1 MKSRLLGP
9 EGAYSRF
16 SATRAVS
23 ERSRDCGRSRNRSPG
38 DSDLIGKRPMAD
50 RRFFDTNILVYA
62 FAADDPRSA
71 RAETLIAEGGVIGV
85 QVLNEFTNVTR
96 RKLRWDWEQ
105 IEASLAV
112 IDELLGTARPLTTAL
127 HAQAVVLARDFKISL
142 YDALIVAAAMDAGCE
157 LLCSEDLQDGQKFGA
172 VTVEIPFRC

>member
-1 MKSRLLGP
+1 MP
-9 EGAYSRF
+9 
-16 SATRAVS
+16 
-23 ERSRDCGRSRNRSPG
+23 
-38 DSDLIGKRPMAD
+38 D

-71 RAETLIAEGGVIGV
+71 RAEALIADGGVIGV

-112 IDELLGTARPLTTAL
+112 IEELLGVARPLTTAL
-127 HAQAVVLARDFKISL
+127 HARAVVLARDFQLSF
-142 YDALIVAAAMDAGCE
+142 YDALIVVAAMDAGCE
-157 LLCSEDLQDGQKFGA
+157 VLFSEDLQDGRKFGTL
-172 VTVEIPFRC
+172 TVENPFRR

>member
-1 MKSRLLGP
+1 MP
-9 EGAYSRF
+9 
-16 SATRAVS
+16 
-23 ERSRDCGRSRNRSPG
+23 
-38 DSDLIGKRPMAD
+38 D

-71 RAETLIAEGGVIGV
+71 RAEALIAAGGVISV
-85 QVLNEFTNVTR
+85 QVLSEFTNVTR
-96 RKLRWDWEQ
+96 RKLKWDWKQ

-112 IDELLGTARPLTTAL
+112 IGELLGVARPLTAEL
-127 HAQAVVLARDFKISL
+127 HTKAVVLARDSKLSF

-172 VTVEIPFRC
+172 VTVENPFR